1 MTSATRFCARASP
14 AINGTRRSAHS
25 AAIGTVSLLDI
36 PAPPLP
42 GSEIVRWSRQ
52 AIRDS
57 TDDSTT
63 PYQLRKQLTCF
74 VLRAR
79 ELAHSFCNIAAQR
92 ANLRPAQSLSLEN
105 RTVQGWR
112 PQHGR
117 FARIHAGRR
126 AR

>member
-25 AAIGTVSLLDI
+25 AAIRTVSLLDI

-42 GSEIVRWSRQ
+42 ASEIVRWSRQ

-57 TDDSTT
+57 TDDSRT
-63 PYQLRKQLTCF
+63 PYELRKELTCF

-92 ANLRPAQSLSLEN
+92 ANLRPASHYRWKN
-105 RTVQGWR
+105 A
-112 PQHGR
+112 P
-117 FARIHAGRR
+117 
-126 AR
+126 